1 MSYIGIKGV
10 SRLDPDNLLGFREAE
25 KLFRGYRDPKA
36 IKLLTGWER
45 GVDKLWRY
53 EIPDPFMASAQIEDY
68 IKPRLGE
75 AIDIRLLLR
84 DEYIFKAYPEFAS
97 LTLFAMYSP
106 RNGKAGYYNPE
117 TNGMVVSMGKPSDK
131 FEYQIEGVLLHELQ
145 HLIQEA
151 EGFAKGGDPKVL
163 GRKRYIRLAG
173 EVEARNIC
181 NRHFLSEDERKT
193 KLRTET
199 QDVLDSKQIIMF

>member
-25 KLFRGYRDPKA
+25 KLFRGCRDPKA

-53 EIPDPFMASAQIEDY
+53 EITDPFIASAQIEDY
-68 IKPRLGE
+68 VKLRFGE
-75 AIDIRLLLR
+75 SINIRSLMN
-84 DEYIFKAYPEFAS
+84 DEYILKAYPEFEN

-106 RNGKAGYYNPE
+106 RNGTAGYYNPE

-181 NRHFLSEDERKT
+181 FRHFLSEDERKT